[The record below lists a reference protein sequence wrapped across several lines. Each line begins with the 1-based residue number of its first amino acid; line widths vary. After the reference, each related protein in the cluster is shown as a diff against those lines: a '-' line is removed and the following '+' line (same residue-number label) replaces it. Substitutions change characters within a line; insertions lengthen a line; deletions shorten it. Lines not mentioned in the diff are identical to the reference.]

1 MPRVAPSSISAIVA
15 TLDLKLVQGVR
26 AALQD
31 DAKLAAATALGPAPT
46 PQSLGRDR
54 FEPEPFI
61 EPRKHITP
69 TPHFEPRPIHHP
81 EPKFA
86 PGEDLYPPS
95 SPLPEDP
102 GGRCPI
108 EPPWKVRPWEQPVPI
123 KLEVKVVRV
132 HPDIV
137 HKGSLIDYF
146 C

>member
-1 MPRVAPSSISAIVA
+1 MTPSSVSAIVA
-15 TLDLKLVQGVR
+15 AVDLKLVRGLR

-31 DAKLAAATALGPAPT
+31 DIQHGVHPLGPAPQQQVL
-46 PQSLGRDR
+46 PRQRI
-54 FEPEPFI
+54 EPEPFI
-61 EPRKHITP
+61 EPRRHITP
-69 TPHFEPRPIHHP
+69 TPHFEPRPIYHP

-86 PGEDLYPPS
+86 PGEDFYPPS

-123 KLEVKVVRV
+123 KWEVKVVVVR
-132 HPDIV
+132 PDIV
-137 HKGSLIDYF
+137 SKGSLIDFF

>member
-1 MPRVAPSSISAIVA
+1 VAPSSVSAIVA
-15 TLDLKLVQGVR
+15 ALDLQLVRGLR

-31 DAKLAAATALGPAPT
+31 DIQHGVHPLGPAPQQIL
-46 PQSLGRDR
+46 PRQRID
-54 FEPEPFI
+54 PEPYI
-61 EPRKHITP
+61 EPRRHITP
-69 TPHFEPRPIHHP
+69 TPHFEPRPVYHP

-86 PGEDLYPPS
+86 PGEDFCPPS

-123 KLEVKVVRV
+123 KLEVKVVVVR
-132 HPDIV
+132 PDIV
-137 HKGSLIDYF
+137 SKGSLIDFF